1 MFLSLLKKE
10 CAQTA
15 KSLIYWLFVLCL
27 SLFFFSQ
34 MGAMDFE
41 NPPVKNQ
48 QGGYGMKESYKK
60 QDIMAGTLGTLT
72 QEYYRDTFITFP
84 IGFNKEVK
92 VDKKEKQQIKKV
104 LETTT
109 GMSEKDIFRSYEK
122 FLKENTVTASNGTT
136 IMPQSAFRI
145 EPKEGLT
152 YSEFQKEM
160 EKICKVLGPG
170 SSYEKKR
177 LKTNGMVKRTY
188 EDAMEEYQN
197 LNEKDKITGGY
208 ARLFCDYMGII
219 LGILPVFVVVTR
231 ELRDKRAKMKEL
243 VFVRKA
249 SSFTIIMSRYVSMCL
264 MMFLPVLLIS
274 FYPLAECVGF
284 AQGKG
289 VNVQYTAFIIYSFGW
304 LLPSILAVTGLGM
317 FLTELTET
325 AAAILVQGAWW
336 FVSIFSG
343 TAFMGGGNYGMNLI
357 PRHNTQF
364 NYLGFKEDFSSLV
377 LNRSFYA
384 ALGIALVIAAVMV
397 FEAKRKGKLKYGKMS
412 GNRKGKHKA
421 SFADSVSC

>member
-1 MFLSLLKKE
+1 MKEKILIVDDEYGIRMLLNDYFQLSGYETETAANGKEALEKAIRQPDLILLDINLPDIDGMTICRKIREEVKCPILFL
-10 CAQTA
+10 TA
-15 KSLIYWLFVLCL
+15 KIEEQDKINGLLY
-27 SLFFFSQ
+27 
-34 MGAMDFE
+34 
-41 NPPVKNQ
+41 
-48 QGGYGMKESYKK
+48 GGDDY
-60 QDIMAGTLGTLT
+60 I
-72 QEYYRDTFITFP
+72 
-84 IGFNKEVK
+84 
-92 VDKKEKQQIKKV
+92 
-104 LETTT
+104 
-109 GMSEKDIFRSYEK
+109 
-122 FLKENTVTASNGTT
+122 
-136 IMPQSAFRI
+136 
-145 EPKEGLT
+145 
-152 YSEFQKEM
+152 
-160 EKICKVLGPG
+160 
-170 SSYEKKR
+170 
-177 LKTNGMVKRTY
+177 TY